1 MKLAQHHLLAVGAAS
16 LFSLLALN
24 IAGCAQTEAE
34 IQVVVLGNQDR
45 AALNAYDIVC
55 ILRRAGFS
63 DDQVLECG
71 TDVRNS
77 LALTGSAKIII
88 DDTVEAILAVDGD
101 YLHVASRQTGSFI
114 YDLKK
119 QQFR

>member
-1 MKLAQHHLLAVGAAS
+1 MAVGAAS
-16 LFSLLALN
+16 LFPLWVLN
-24 IAGCAQTEAE
+24 IAGCAKPGTEV
-34 IQVVVLGNQDR
+34 QVVILANQDR
-45 AALNAYDIVC
+45 AALNADDIVC
-55 ILRRAGFS
+55 IMRRAGFS
-63 DDQVLECG
+63 DDQVLEFG

-77 LALTGSAKIII
+77 LTLTGAAKIII